1 MGNVANLIYD
11 LGSHNGQDSD
21 FYLKKGFTVVA
32 VEANPTLCDGLKL
45 RFSREIAE
53 GRYALVEKAVG
64 ERFGKVKFFL
74 NTERSIWGT
83 TEYNPRYKERS
94 SAKVSPNW
102 TEIVVPSI
110 PFSWLTHQFGVPYYL
125 KIDIEGADVL
135 CLEDLMNEEDRPN
148 FISIERQPFLPDQL
162 KELALLKALGYT
174 RFKIVD
180 QKAVMHE
187 QPPRPAREG
196 MYVDHKF
203 EFDAT
208 GLFGEETPG
217 PWLSYSKAIARN
229 AAVQGQSKGFGLW
242 RRTPG
247 LNRLRDS
254 WGSWYDFHAALPLTT
269 DAAGVGRSEDES
281 HRLRTSSERA
291 SEGTRGDLSAA

>member
-1 MGNVANLIYD
+1 MMPNADNLIYD
-11 LGSHNGQDSD
+11 LGAHSGQDSD

-32 VEANPTLCDGLKL
+32 VEANPALCQGLKQ

-53 GRYALVEKAVG
+53 GRYVLIEKAVG
-64 ERFGKVKFFL
+64 ERFGKVKFFV
-74 NTERSIWGT
+74 NTERTIWGT
-83 TEYNPRYKERS
+83 TKYNPRYKERS

-102 TEIVVPSI
+102 TETFVPSI
-110 PFSWLTHQFGVPYYL
+110 PFSWLTDQFGVPYYL

-148 FISIERQPFLPDQL
+148 FISIERHPFLSDQF
-162 KELALLKALGYT
+162 KEMALLKSLGYT

-180 QKAVMHE
+180 QKAVMHQ
-187 QPPRPAREG
+187 QPPSPALEG
-196 MYVDHKF
+196 VYVNHQF

-208 GLFGEETPG
+208 GLFGEESPG
-217 PWLSYSKAIARN
+217 PWLSYGEAVVRN
-229 AAVQGQSKGFGLW
+229 AAIVMQSKGFGLW

-254 WGSWYDFHAALPLTT
+254 WGSWYDFHAALPITT
-269 DAAGVGRSEDES
+269 DEAGVEGSEDLS
-281 HRLRTSSERA
+281 HPLRGSSDTVYEDA
-291 SEGTRGDLSAA
+291 

>member
-1 MGNVANLIYD
+1 MSNVTNLIYD

-21 FYLKKGFTVVA
+21 FYLKKGFIVVA
-32 VEANPTLCDGLKL
+32 VEANPALCESLKQ
-45 RFSREIAE
+45 RFSREIGD
-53 GRYALVEKAVG
+53 GRFVLVEKAVG
-64 ERFGKVKFFL
+64 ERFGRVEFFV

-83 TEYNPRYKERS
+83 TAYNPRYKERS

-102 TEIVVPSI
+102 TKTVVPSI
-110 PFSWLTHQFGVPYYL
+110 PFSWLTDQFGVPYYL

-148 FISIERQPFLPDQL
+148 FISIERQPFLADQL

-196 MYVDHKF
+196 MYVGHKF

-217 PWLSYSKAIARN
+217 PWLSYSEAIARN
-229 AAVQGQSKGFGLW
+229 AAVLVQSKGFGLW

-254 WGSWYDFHAALPLTT
+254 WGSWYDFHAALPITT
-269 DAAGVGRSEDES
+269 DEAGVEGGEDES
-281 HRLRTSSERA
+281 HPLRATSKRA
-291 SEGTRGDLSAA
+291 SEEA